1 MLSQDEVEELT
12 AKKLC
17 YRCVGEDYLSAEIR
31 RDGKRRKCSYC
42 DRTAKSYLIGEMAE
56 RVEAAFDQHYARTSD
71 QPTSWQQTMLSD
83 RESEYEWD
91 RDGEQTVDAVMNSAD
106 MPEAAA
112 EDIQQILEDKFDD
125 FDSAALGEET
135 EFSSDA
141 YYEQK
146 GTSDQA
152 WQEEWRSFEKSLKTE
167 ARFFSRAAASHLA
180 AIFNGIDVLRSRD
193 GRPLVV
199 DAGPGTSFSSVYRAR
214 VFQSDDKLEAALCRP
229 DQQLGS
235 PPAFLASAGRM
246 NARGISVFYGAN
258 DPTAAI
264 AEVRPPVGSQV
275 AVAQFE
281 IIRPLKLLDLT
292 ALSAVSDGGSVFD
305 PELAGRLER
314 AMFLRSLSQ
323 RITRP
328 VMPDDEHFEYL
339 ATQAVADFLATE
351 GAISLDGI
359 IFPSVQ
365 AAGAVLNVVFFH
377 KAARVEKLAV
387 PVGAEISARS
397 GHMEE
402 DGWETEYEVIEEVP
416 AAPDEPPPVKEEA
429 AGWPDFAS
437 LAAMQW
443 GPPDPDWRDPSLRV
457 VLDSVVVHRVRR
469 VEFETDEFSVARR
482 RWQKRKPDF

>member
-1 MLSQDEVEELT
+1 MLSQDEVEELK

-17 YRCVGEDYLSAEIR
+17 YQCIGEDYLSAEIR
-31 RDGKRRKCSYC
+31 RDGKRRRCSFC
-42 DRTAKSYLIGEMAE
+42 DRTAKSYLIGQMAE
-56 RVEAAFDQHYARTSD
+56 RVETAFEQHYARTSD

-83 RESEYEWD
+83 RESDYEWD
-91 RDGEQTVDAVMNSAD
+91 RDGEQTVYAIMNSAD

-112 EDIQQILEDKFDD
+112 QDIQQILEDKFDD
-125 FDSAALGEET
+125 FDSAAMGEET

-180 AIFNGIDVLRSRD
+180 SIFNGIEVLRSRD
-193 GRPLVV
+193 GRPLVI
-199 DAGPGTSFSSVYRAR
+199 DAGPGTSFGSVYRAR

-235 PPAFLASAGRM
+235 PPAFLANAGRM

-281 IIRPLKLLDLT
+281 IIRPLRLLDLT
-292 ALSAVSDGGSVFD
+292 ALGAVSEGGSVFD
-305 PELAGRLER
+305 PELASRLER

-365 AAGAVLNVVFFH
+365 AAGAVLNVVLFH
-377 KAARVEKLAV
+377 KAAQVEKLDV
-387 PVGAEISARS
+387 PAGAEISARS

-402 DGWETEYEVIEEVP
+402 DGWETEYEVIERVP
-416 AAPDEPPPVKEEA
+416 PTVAEEPAERQETS
-429 AGWPDFAS
+429 GWPDFAS
-437 LAAMQW
+437 LAMSPWEPA
-443 GPPDPDWRDPSLRV
+443 DLDWREPALRIV
-457 VLDSVVVHRVRR
+457 TDSICVHIIRR
-469 VEFETDEFSVARR
+469 VQFETDEHRVTRH
-482 RWQKRKPDF
+482 RWLKREADF

>member
-1 MLSQDEVEELT
+1 
-12 AKKLC
+12 
-17 YRCVGEDYLSAEIR
+17 
-31 RDGKRRKCSYC
+31 
-42 DRTAKSYLIGEMAE
+42 MAE

-83 RESEYEWD
+83 RESDYEWD
-91 RDGEQTVDAVMNSAD
+91 RDGEQTVYAIMNSAD

-112 EDIQQILEDKFDD
+112 EDIQHILEDKFDD
-125 FDSAALGEET
+125 FDSAAMGEET

-152 WQEEWRSFEKSLKTE
+152 WQEEWRSFEKSLKSE

-180 AIFNGIDVLRSRD
+180 AIFNGIDALRSHD

-281 IIRPLKLLDLT
+281 IIRPLRLLDLT

-351 GAISLDGI
+351 GATSLDGI

-377 KAARVEKLAV
+377 KAARVEKMEMPA
-387 PVGAEISARS
+387 GAAISARS

-402 DGWETEYEVIEEVP
+402 DGWETEYEVIERVP
-416 AAPDEPPPVKEEA
+416 PTVVEEPVERQETND
-429 AGWPDFAS
+429 WPDFAS
-437 LAAMQW
+437 LAMSPWKPA
-443 GPPDPDWRDPSLRV
+443 DADWREPTLRI
-457 VLDSVVVHRVRR
+457 LTDSICVHIVRC
-469 VEFETDEFSVARR
+469 VQFETDEHRVTRH
-482 RWQKRKPDF
+482 RWVKRETDF